1 MNNKLLDR
9 VALSFFVIIIVT
21 AITSI
26 TYFTSKENSESK
38 YCSMNNGTY
47 YNGLCFRNDILV
59 RIK

>member
-21 AITSI
+21 AIT
-26 TYFTSKENSESK
+26 YFISKENSESK

-47 YNGLCFRNDILV
+47 HIGLCFRNDILV
-59 RIK
+59 RMQ